1 MLEWIMGILGI
12 PLYLFEGYCI
22 QFFFGRFAESRL
34 HRLRNA
40 QWATGTA
47 WVVIRIASGALF
59 RGTDSVTLVL
69 ELIFTTAVLFAFCVG
84 WYKGNMPLK
93 IFLVIQF
100 ISIHELAFWTGYS
113 FHYIGNLSLIHI

>member
-1 MLEWIMGILGI
+1 MRMLEWIMGILGI
-12 PLYLFEGYCI
+12 PQYLFEGYCI

-34 HRLRNA
+34 YRLRNA
-40 QWATGTA
+40 QWAAGIA

-69 ELIFTTAVLFAFCVG
+69 GLVFTTAVLFVFCVG
-84 WYKGNMPLK
+84 WYKGNILLK

-100 ISIHELAFWTGYS
+100 IALRELAF
-113 FHYIGNLSLIHI
+113 